1 MIILFFFGAVVLLG
15 LAAQLWGADSRPSF
29 QDPRL
34 V

>member
-1 MIILFFFGAVVLLG
+1 MIILAFFAAIVVLG